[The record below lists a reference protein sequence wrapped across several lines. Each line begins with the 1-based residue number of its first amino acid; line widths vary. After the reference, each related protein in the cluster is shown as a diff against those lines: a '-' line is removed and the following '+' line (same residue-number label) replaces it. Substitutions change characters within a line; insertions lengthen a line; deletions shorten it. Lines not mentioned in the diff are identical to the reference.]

1 MSRFQANGCD
11 SSEAAIGSGEPFQLV
26 SSLLTSESAT
36 GKTILM
42 AGSMNKVDKDRVI
55 RRTLGGTRDT
65 ILVSLSDAKGR
76 GTSRHRPSSGS
87 R

>member
-1 MSRFQANGCD
+1 MLWRNVTLSRQR
-11 SSEAAIGSGEPFQLV
+11 LKVVV
-26 SSLLTSESAT
+26 SHFNLITSLLTSESAT
-36 GKTILM
+36 GKMILV
-42 AGSMNKVDKDRVI
+42 AGSTNKVDKDRVI

-76 GTSRHRPSSGS
+76 GTSRHRPSRGS